1 MELERATQNS
11 EIPFPAMAL
20 PVNVTVTAFPLWDAR
35 IPGGRFN
42 TTRAVPENS
51 KTATRVNPD
60 ARNLFFWEKNSQNVT
75 TWNIFGESSI
85 FLPERGRQI
94 FLSVFLGGE
103 SEGGRL
109 SLAGLST
116 GELCFNRSE
125 QKCRQLSWNLSGEAR
140 HYC

>member
-1 MELERATQNS
+1 
-11 EIPFPAMAL
+11 
-20 PVNVTVTAFPLWDAR
+20 
-35 IPGGRFN
+35 
-42 TTRAVPENS
+42 
-51 KTATRVNPD
+51 
-60 ARNLFFWEKNSQNVT
+60 VT

>member
-20 PVNVTVTAFPLWDAR
+20 PVNVTVTAFPLWDGR

-75 TWNIFGESSI
+75 TWNIFGESSV

-94 FLSVFLGGE
+94 FPSGVWGGGE
-103 SEGGRL
+103 WGREVV
-109 SLAGLST
+109 AG
-116 GELCFNRSE
+116 RSVY
-125 QKCRQLSWNLSGEAR
+125 W
-140 HYC
+140 